1 MSSSITLT
9 VPPAETPVSLDEVKE
24 RLRMEGNDEDVT
36 IQAQIQA
43 ATAYCQE
50 YTWSQF
56 VSATFVERFDCGF
69 PCVIV
74 PQKAPL
80 ISATSLAYV
89 DSAGVTQTLTQDTDY
104 IVDAYTKPGRIY
116 PAYNKSWPS
125 TRGFQQ
131 DVTLT
136 YVAGYGTPADVP
148 DEIREAIMM
157 KVEALASDC
166 DGTEAIDKAIH
177 ALLDLRSFRVFY

>member
-1 MSSSITLT
+1 MASSITMT
-9 VPPAETPVSLDEVKE
+9 VPPAETPISLGEVKD
-24 RLRMEGNDEDVT
+24 RLHLDDNDEDLKLL
-36 IQAQIQA
+36 AYIQA
-43 ATAYCQE
+43 ATAYAQE
-50 YTWSQF
+50 YTWSQL
-56 VSATFVERFDCGF
+56 VSATYVERFDCGF
-69 PCVIV
+69 PCIIV

-80 ISATSLAYV
+80 VSVTTLAYV
-89 DSAGVTQTLTQDTDY
+89 DSAGSTQTLTANTDY
-104 IVDAYTKPGRIY
+104 LVDAYSRPGRIY
-116 PAYNKSWPS
+116 QAYNQYWPS
-125 TRGFQQ
+125 TRGFKQ

>member
-1 MSSSITLT
+1 MSSSIVMT
-9 VPPAETPVSLDEVKE
+9 VQPAETPVSLDEVKE
-24 RLRMEGNDEDVT
+24 RLRMEDNTEDTT

-69 PCVIV
+69 PCIIV

-80 ISATSLAYV
+80 VSATSLAYV
-89 DSAGVTQTLTQDTDY
+89 DTAGVMQTLAQNTDY
-104 IVDAYTKPGRIY
+104 IVDAYAKPGRIY
-116 PAYNKSWPS
+116 PAYNKYWPS
-125 TRGFQQ
+125 TRDFAQV
-131 DVTLT
+131 VTLT

-157 KVEALASDC
+157 KVESLVSDC

-177 ALLDLRSFRVFY
+177 SLLDLRSFRVFY